1 MVDENRAEIKNAQP
15 RDVAILARKF
25 GEILQRIVIERP
37 ERPSFEP
44 FGRAGRKLFA
54 ARAPHLMMLCLRP
67 RSVNAARQGRSHI
80 SRERSARIRKP
91 PRRKSTVT
99 FENPALVNLANADAG
114 VTGTNVL
121 RMCPTLCSHPS

>member
-1 MVDENRAEIKNAQP
+1 MVDENRAEIENAQP
-15 RDVAILARKF
+15 RDVAILTRDL
-25 GEILQRIVIERP
+25 GEIFQRIVIEWP

-44 FGRAGRKLFA
+44 FGRAGGKFIA
-54 ARAPHLMMLCLRP
+54 VRAPHLMMLCPHP
-67 RSVNAARQGRSHI
+67 RSVNAARLGSSHV

-99 FENPALVNLANADAG
+99 FENPAVVNLANTEAG

-121 RMCPTLCSHPS
+121 RM

>member
-1 MVDENRAEIKNAQP
+1 MVDENRAEIQNAQP
-15 RDVAILARKF
+15 RDVSILARKF

-37 ERPSFEP
+37 ERPSLEP
-44 FGRAGRKLFA
+44 FGGAGRKFSA
-54 ARAPHLMMLCLRP
+54 ARAPHSMMLCPRP
-67 RSVNAARQGRSHI
+67 RSVNAARPGSSHT

-99 FENPALVNLANADAG
+99 FENPAVVNLANAEAG

-121 RMCPTLCSHPS
+121 RRCPTLCIHPS